1 MKNKYSIIFAVS
13 VILLALAC
21 ENAHAAWTWT
31 PEIGRWVNIRRQ
43 PRETAGLQ
51 FQYAEKLL
59 AEGDTEKAMDEY
71 RKILRYFP
79 ESNYC
84 ELAQYS
90 IARALEAQEDY
101 KEAVE
106 EYQKVIDTYPNSR
119 LFDNVLE
126 KQRGIADHYFEEGV
140 KREEKFVLI
149 RGSNFDKAIE
159 TYRKVINNQ
168 PFSELSAE
176 AQYRI
181 GLCYMKLELYDE
193 ASAEFQKVID
203 YYSSSKWTA
212 EAAFGTA
219 ESKYKQILPCEYDKT
234 AIDDAISKFQFFLR
248 NYPENTRAEEARGKL
263 GELKELAAEHEYKI
277 GMYYH
282 RYLKYES
289 ARMYFNTITRDYPE
303 TQWAQKARETLE
315 KMPQSRF

>member
-1 MKNKYSIIFAVS
+1 VKIKYLLTLSGSI
-13 VILLALAC
+13 ILLALAC
-21 ENAHAAWTWT
+21 ESAHAAWTWT
-31 PEIGRWVNIRRQ
+31 PEIGRWINIRRQ

-59 AEGDTEKAMDEY
+59 AEGDTEKALDEY

-101 KEAVE
+101 KEAVK
-106 EYQKVIDTYPNSR
+106 EYQQVIDTYPNTR

-159 TYRKVINNQ
+159 TYRQVINNQ
-168 PFSELSAE
+168 PFSDLSAE

-181 GLCYMKLELYDE
+181 GLCYMKLELYEE
-193 ASAEFQKVID
+193 ASTEFQKVID
-203 YYSSSKWTA
+203 YYPSSKWTA
-212 EAAFGTA
+212 EAACGTA
-219 ESKYKQILPCEYDKT
+219 QCKYNQILPSEYDKT
-234 AIDDAISKFQFFLR
+234 AIDDAILKFQYFLR
-248 NYPENTRAEEARGKL
+248 NHPDSARAEEARAKL
-263 GELKELAAEHEYKI
+263 SELKELAAEHEFKI

-282 RYLKYES
+282 RFLKYES
-289 ARMYFNTITRDYPE
+289 ARMYFNAITRDYPE